1 MAITFQ
7 KESRAKEYVA
17 LVFFIIIAIAAIFF
31 LWKIF
36 FSEATSD
43 NVSLEE
49 FRKPYPKINA
59 EVLLNPKINDLRLF
73 QDVQSFDG
81 AIGKDNP
88 FTPAN

>member
-17 LVFFIIIAIAAIFF
+17 LVLLVIVALVAVFF

-36 FSEATSD
+36 FAQPVIED
-43 NVSLEE
+43 VSLEE

-59 EVLLNPKINDLRLF
+59 EVLLNSKIDDLRLF
-73 QDVQSFDG
+73 QDVQPLDG
-81 AIGKDNP
+81 NSGRENP
-88 FTPAN
+88 FVPAN